1 MGSGKWL
8 DERFGGRVRSERESR
23 GWSQADMARMLS
35 DRGIQPMHPTTV
47 AKIEAGDRSVRINE
61 AVGIAD
67 LFEVPVDSLLGRA
80 PGAQRRQRAYLLR
93 AFRDTAR
100 QSSQQVWA
108 AMEAIHERLD
118 ELPRFR
124 QADMLRVRGNDT
136 CANRLYPA
144 YEALVALV
152 DMSEELLDREQ
163 GERELAERPLGIPPS
178 MAVVRVPPD
187 AEAQP

>member
-1 MGSGKWL
+1 VGSGKWI
-8 DERFGGRVRSERESR
+8 DKRFGDRVKGERESR
-23 GWSQADMARMLS
+23 GWSQADMAQMLS

-67 LFEVPVDSLLGRA
+67 LFEVPVDSLLGRK
-80 PGAQRRQRAYLLR
+80 PEAQRSQREYLLR

-100 QSSQQVWA
+100 QSSQQVRA
-108 AMEAIHERLD
+108 AMEAIREQ
-118 ELPRFR
+118 ELPRSR
-124 QADMLRVRGNDT
+124 HTDMLRHRANET

-144 YEALVALV
+144 YEALMALV
-152 DMSEELLDREQ
+152 DESEELLDREQ
-163 GERELAERPLGIPPS
+163 RRLELSEKALTLPPHAE
-178 MAVVRVPPD
+178 VVPND